1 MREKEKSRKREEGNV
16 KGVKGEARQPSM
28 SKAQELLSDKLIIFG
43 CCRKC
48 KKKTFFETRIF
59 AKAAKKAVCPK
70 CFENRKKTK
79 SELIRKLV

>member
-48 KKKTFFETRIF
+48 KKNFFLKLVFLPKLRKRRFVPNVLKTE
-59 AKAAKKAVCPK
+59 
-70 CFENRKKTK
+70 KTK
-79 SELIRKLV
+79 SELISKLV